1 MAFEPHPHV
10 ALTAQY
16 NELMSERRVL
26 CFKPAPRLKRRGL
39 DRNHKA

>member
-1 MAFEPHPHV
+1 LDKEPAIIVAEPHPHV

-26 CFKPAPRLKRRGL
+26 SFKSAPRL
-39 DRNHKA
+39 